1 MVNLGRGILQ
11 PHKAERSFSVARR
24 DPSEPLAGVIERYW
38 ITTWD
43 LRGEQPHRQ
52 NVLPHPRVNLTFV
65 PGRARIAGVVRGL
78 FTEQL
83 ADTGRVIGVMFRP
96 GGFRG
101 YLGAPISTITDEF
114 VDIADHFGPAG
125 AELAERV
132 VAAETGEAIAEIEA
146 FLIERLPPHDP
157 SVDLATH
164 AVDLVATTRDLHR
177 VDDLATALGLP
188 MRGLQ
193 RLFHEYVGAAP
204 KWVIRQYRM
213 HEATDAAATGAQ
225 VDWAALAHRLGYSDQ
240 AHFVRDFTSRVG
252 MSPTAYARLCTA

>member
-11 PHKAERSFSVARR
+11 PQKAERSFSVERR
-24 DPSEPLAGVIERYW
+24 DPSEPLAGVVERYW

-52 NVLPHPRVNLTFV
+52 NVLPHPRVNMTFI

-83 ADTGRVIGVMFRP
+83 ADSGRAIGVMFRP

-101 YLGAPISTITDEF
+101 YLGAPISTITDRF
-114 VDIADHFGPAG
+114 VPVADHFGPPG

-132 VAAETGEAIAEIEA
+132 VAADTDDALRAIEA
-146 FLIERLPPHDP
+146 FLLERLPPPDE
-157 SVDLATH
+157 SVDLASR
-164 AVDLVATTRDLHR
+164 AVDLVATTPDLLR
-177 VDDLATALGLP
+177 VDDLATALDLT

-193 RLFHEYVGAAP
+193 RLFNEYVGAAP

-213 HEATDAAATGAQ
+213 HEATDAAIRGAD

-240 AHFVRDFTSRVG
+240 AHFVRDFTGRVG
-252 MSPTAYARLCTA
+252 MSPTAYAKTARQ

>member
-11 PHKAERSFSVARR
+11 PHKAEQSFSVERR
-24 DPSEPLAGVIERYW
+24 DPSAPLVGVVERYW

-52 NVLPHPRVNLTFV
+52 NVLPHPRINVTFL

-83 ADTGRVIGVMFRP
+83 AESGRVIGVMFRP
-96 GGFRG
+96 GAFRG
-101 YLGAPISTITDEF
+101 YLGAAVSTLTDRF
-114 VDIADHFGPAG
+114 VDIDDHFGPAG
-125 AELAERV
+125 VELADRV
-132 VAAETGEAIAEIEA
+132 IAAETGAAIAEIET
-146 FLIERLPPHDP
+146 FLLERQPPADP
-157 SVDLATH
+157 SVELAAK
-164 AVDLVATTRDLHR
+164 AVDTVASAPDLLR
-177 VDDLATALGLP
+177 VDDLAAALALP

-193 RLFHEYVGAAP
+193 RLFHEYVGVGP

-213 HEATDAAATGAQ
+213 HEATDVAATGAA

-252 MSPTAYARLCTA
+252 MSPTAYARLCAR